1 MVNKDYLII
10 SNLAYFVIFLYFSF
24 LFLFIISFA
33 NINSVPLRFF
43 LWVGVFILLLANRI
57 YISICIFKKLNIALV
72 PYLLNILFIIDLIW
86 LIYLLLTDFVYYI
99 LWMPYIILPIA
110 LSLFEIIFQFNLKSK
125 VAKY

>member
-1 MVNKDYLII
+1 
-10 SNLAYFVIFLYFSF
+10 
-24 LFLFIISFA
+24 
-33 NINSVPLRFF
+33 
-43 LWVGVFILLLANRI
+43 
-57 YISICIFKKLNIALV
+57 V